1 MDSSGSVRLL
11 SRFRRLH
18 VLPHFVLVPAALVA
32 AFPVIL
38 IVLNSLKTTESLFG
52 RPFELPVGSAFSLA
66 GYNTVLRRADFLRYF
81 ANSIY
86 VLLFATAFIMAT
98 GAMIS
103 WALAE
108 YRFIGR
114 GVLSLYMI
122 MGTMISIRLGSVG
135 ILRIVVRLGLPDSL
149 WALILV
155 YTASGLPLTV
165 FVLTQFMRQIPGEL
179 KDAARVDG
187 ASEYQI
193 FFLILPLVRPALATI
208 AIFAIIPVWNDLWFP
223 LILAP
228 SERARTVTLFTQQFL
243 GQYTT
248 DWQAML
254 AALTLAMVP
263 VLALYAIFSKQLI
276 RGILS
281 GSFK

>member
-1 MDSSGSVRLL
+1 MDSTISLSLL

-18 VLPHFVLVPAALVA
+18 VLPHLVLVPAAIVA
-32 AFPVIL
+32 ALPVIL
-38 IVLNSLKTTESLFG
+38 IVLNSLKSSESLFG

-66 GYNTVLRRADFLRYF
+66 GYQTVFRRASFFRYF

-86 VLLFATAFIMAT
+86 VLLFATAFVMAA

-114 GVLSLYMI
+114 GALSLYMM

-155 YTASGLPLTV
+155 YTASSLPLTV
-165 FVLTQFMRQIPGEL
+165 FVLTQFMRQIPREL

-208 AIFAIIPVWNDLWFP
+208 AIFAIIPIWNDLWFP

-228 SERARTVTLFTQQFL
+228 SERVRTVTLFTQQFL

-263 VLALYAIFSKQLI
+263 VLVLYAIFSKQLI

-281 GSFK
+281 GTFK